1 MFRPA
6 LFATALFAATGAF
19 AADLGAKKPS
29 PVAPVVSAACKETK
43 GLPADAFGFAT
54 GSDVADLGAWG
65 IALDNTYVAGGRGG
79 RAYGYTGTLQV
90 SGSFLPCLEVGPYA
104 FYNIAGYKPYGG
116 VERQGTMLG
125 GGVEMKYKLLGR
137 ATHGLGLT
145 LAVSPNIGRYN
156 GFSIYGGRDSM
167 FGNSYRL
174 LADGEIVKGK
184 LFGAL
189 NLELFQAAY
198 TNTLPGF
205 RNLSQFNVR
214 GALTSPVTD
223 SFYIGAE
230 ASFQVARTGM
240 WMDGNFRATAAY
252 IGPSFLWAINDKFT
266 LNGTWAYQVYGNDK
280 SGPNRSLGTLVFPLH
295 QARLK
300 LAYAF

>member
-6 LFATALFAATGAF
+6 LFATALFVANGAF
-19 AADLGAKKPS
+19 AADLGAKKPG
-29 PVAPVVSAACKETK
+29 PVAPAPSAACKETK
-43 GLPADAFGFAT
+43 GLPVDAFGFAT
-54 GSDVADLGAWG
+54 GSDVSDLGAWG
-65 IALDNTYVAGGRGG
+65 IALDNVYVAGGRGG
-79 RAYGYTGTLQV
+79 RTYGYTGTVQV
-90 SGSFLPCLEVGPYA
+90 SGSFLPCFEIGPYA
-104 FYNIAGYKPYGG
+104 YYNIAGYKPYGG
-116 VERQGTMLG
+116 VERQGTLLG
-125 GGVEMKYKLLGR
+125 GGVEMKYKFLGR
-137 ATHGLGLT
+137 ATHGMGLT

-156 GFSIYGGRDSM
+156 GFAIYGGRDAV

-174 LADGEIVKGK
+174 LADGELVKGK

-189 NLELFQAAY
+189 NIELFQSAY
-198 TNTLPGF
+198 ADTLPGF
-205 RNLSQFNVR
+205 RNLSQLNVR

-223 SFYIGAE
+223 SLYLGAE
-230 ASFQVARTGM
+230 ASFQVAKTGM
-240 WMDGNFRATAAY
+240 WMDGSFRATAAY

-280 SGPNRSLGTLVFPLH
+280 SGPNKRLGTLVFPLH